1 MSHFLFEL
9 LDERL
14 GVQHDVLGDWRNDFH
29 PEGFWVTRV
38 AQPWPGDQQ
47 HYLVRMPRTCVAAQ
61 RDPPYVFDVLFR
73 MMGEKDDRVIIE
85 QMNKCFKTGAYLV
98 EPAPTAP
105 APARRPGAA
114 PIGGQ
119 P

>member
-1 MSHFLFEL
+1 MYKLH
-9 LDERL
+9 
-14 GVQHDVLGDWRNDFH
+14 FH
-29 PEGFWVTRV
+29 PDGFWVTRV
-38 AQPWPGDQQ
+38 AQPWGAEPGDQN
-47 HYLVRMPRTCVAAQ
+47 YLVRMPRTCVAAQ

-85 QMNKCFKTGAYLV
+85 QMNRCFKPGAYLV

-105 APARRPGAA
+105 APARRRPGAA